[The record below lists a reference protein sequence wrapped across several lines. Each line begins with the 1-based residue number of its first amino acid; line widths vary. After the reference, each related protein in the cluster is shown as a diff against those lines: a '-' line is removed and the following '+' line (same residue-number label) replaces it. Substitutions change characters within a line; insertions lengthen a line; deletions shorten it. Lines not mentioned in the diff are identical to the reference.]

1 MDSKLLLARANIVI
15 PKTIP
20 AVVTTPP
27 VAPKAPR
34 NLRLRG
40 VVPKT
45 ESRVATTVG
54 GRYRPQ
60 HDVAADRSFYD
71 DTMVAAVKHAVRE
84 WISRRRELVPL
95 GYNWSF
101 VVTVD
106 LTMLATSIVAVLQ
119 RPATDL
125 PASLTAL
132 AVAVGPLALFFISG
146 VKFDARAMWVAGTAA
161 TAILLFATST
171 PVPADFAPL
180 LLVLMVGVV
189 GSLTAILGGVL
200 AFASAA
206 ALLLTASALHR
217 LDAVALY
224 LSIAGFGW
232 LIGYLMYVQQQLMI
246 KQQQAQAALA
256 EHAAADERRRIARE
270 VHDVIAHSLSV
281 TLLHITGAR
290 RGLQEDRDVDD
301 AVEALEQAEHLG
313 RQAMADIRRTVG
325 LLDGAPMRMA
335 PEPSVDDI
343 GGLVDDFVRAGLEI
357 TLDIDGP
364 FDRVS
369 AAVGLALYR
378 ITQESLSN
386 IAKHSPDSQSTVRLA
401 ISATS
406 ATLTV
411 VNRLPAAVAAASEGR
426 GVRGMRQ
433 RVQLLGGTIDVGPS
447 DDGWLVRAAIPVA
460 THSCPFAS

>member
-1 MDSKLLLARANIVI
+1 MLGALKR
-15 PKTIP
+15 
-20 AVVTTPP
+20 
-27 VAPKAPR
+27 
-34 NLRLRG
+34 
-40 VVPKT
+40 
-45 ESRVATTVG
+45 
-54 GRYRPQ
+54 
-60 HDVAADRSFYD
+60 H
-71 DTMVAAVKHAVRE
+71 VRE
-84 WISRRRELVPL
+84 GLRSRAELIPL

-106 LTMLATSIVAVLQ
+106 LTMLVTSIIAVLQ

-132 AVAVGPLALFFISG
+132 AVAVVPLVLFWVSG
-146 VKFDARAMWVAGTAA
+146 VKFEARVLWASGTAA

-171 PVPADFAPL
+171 PIAADFAPL

-189 GSLTAILGGVL
+189 GSLTSILGGVL
-200 AFASAA
+200 AVGSAA

-232 LIGYLMYVQQQLMI
+232 LIGYLMYIQQLLMI

-343 GGLVDDFVRAGLEI
+343 GGLVDDFVRAGLDV
-357 TLDIDGP
+357 TLDIDGS

-411 VNRLPAAVAAASEGR
+411 VNRLPVAVAAMAASEGR

-433 RVQLLGGTIDVGPS
+433 RVQILGGTIDVGPS
-447 DDGWLVRAAIPVA
+447 DDGWLVRAAIPLA
-460 THSCPFAS
+460 THSCPFTS